1 MSTGALYTGALYE
14 APTRAYVR
22 GANKQYRGGGP
33 VRHDGAMASTNDHPG
48 ERAATDPIRLLAI
61 RDTPLSLD
69 EVFRAVGDDAA
80 GGTALF
86 VGTVRNHDGGADV
99 DSLGYSS
106 HPTAEAELRRV
117 AEKVAADFPVR
128 ALAAVH
134 RVGDLAVGDLAV
146 VVAVSC
152 PHRAE
157 AFQACRRLIDDLKH
171 EVPIW
176 KHQRFSDGAEE
187 WVGAC

>member
-1 MSTGALYTGALYE
+1 MPGVGQHE
-14 APTRAYVR
+14 
-22 GANKQYRGGGP
+22 
-33 VRHDGAMASTNDHPG
+33 AMAQKHEHPG
-48 ERAATDPIRLLAI
+48 EQAASDPIRLLGI
-61 RDTPLSLD
+61 RDTPLSVD
-69 EVFRAVGDDAA
+69 EVFRAVGDDSA

-86 VGTVRNHDGGADV
+86 VGTVRDHDGGADV
-99 DSLGYSS
+99 TRLGYSS

-117 AEKVAADFPVR
+117 AEKTAADFPVR

-134 RVGDLAVGDLAV
+134 RVGELTIGDLAV

-157 AFQACRRLIDDLKH
+157 AFAACRRLIDDLKR

-176 KHQRFSDGAEE
+176 KHQTFTDGTEE
-187 WVGAC
+187 WVGA

>member
-1 MSTGALYTGALYE
+1 MAALY
-14 APTRAYVR
+14 
-22 GANKQYRGGGP
+22 
-33 VRHDGAMASTNDHPG
+33 DHPG
-48 ERAATDPIRLLAI
+48 ELAADEPIRLLAI

-99 DSLGYSS
+99 DALGYSS

-117 AEKVAADFPVR
+117 AEKVVADFPVR

-134 RVGDLAVGDLAV
+134 RVGDLVVGDVAV

-157 AFQACRRLIDDLKH
+157 AFAACRKLIDDLKH

-176 KHQRFSDGAEE
+176 KHQRFSDGTEE
-187 WVGAC
+187 WVGSC

>member
-1 MSTGALYTGALYE
+1 
-14 APTRAYVR
+14 
-22 GANKQYRGGGP
+22 
-33 VRHDGAMASTNDHPG
+33 MASTRSHPG
-48 ERAATDPIRLLAI
+48 EQAAQDPIRLLAI
-61 RDTPLSLD
+61 RDTPLSVD

-86 VGTVRNHDGGADV
+86 VGTVRDHDGGASV
-99 DSLGYSS
+99 DALGYSC
-106 HPTAEAELRRV
+106 HPSAEAELRRV
-117 AEKVAADFPVR
+117 AEKIVAGHPVR

-134 RVGDLAVGDLAV
+134 RVGDLEIGDLAV

-157 AFQACRRLIDDLKH
+157 AFEACRKLIDDLKH

-176 KHQRFSDGAEE
+176 KHQKFSDGTEE
-187 WVGAC
+187 WVGA

>member
-1 MSTGALYTGALYE
+1 M
-14 APTRAYVR
+14 
-22 GANKQYRGGGP
+22 
-33 VRHDGAMASTNDHPG
+33 DHPG
-48 ERAATDPIRLLAI
+48 EQAAAEPIRLLAI

-69 EVFRAVGDDAA
+69 EVFQAVGDDSA

-86 VGTVRNHDGGADV
+86 VGTVRDHDGGADV
-99 DSLGYSS
+99 EELGYSS
-106 HPTAEAELRRV
+106 HPSAEDELRRV
-117 AEKVAADFPVR
+117 AEKVVAEFPVR

-134 RVGDLAVGDLAV
+134 RVGDLSVGDLAV

-157 AFQACRRLIDDLKH
+157 AFAACRKLIDDLKH

-176 KHQRFSDGAEE
+176 KHQKFSDGQEE
-187 WVGAC
+187 WVGA

>member
-1 MSTGALYTGALYE
+1 MATT
-14 APTRAYVR
+14 
-22 GANKQYRGGGP
+22 
-33 VRHDGAMASTNDHPG
+33 HDRPAVPAQSAASV
-48 ERAATDPIRLLAI
+48 IRLLAV

-69 EVFRAVGDDAA
+69 EVFAAVGDRAA

-86 VGTVRNHDGGADV
+86 VGTVRDHDGGAEV
-99 DSLGYSS
+99 AGLGYSA
-106 HPTAEAELRRV
+106 HPSAEAELRRV

-128 ALAAVH
+128 AMAAVH
-134 RVGDLAVGDLAV
+134 RVGDLSVGDLAV

-152 PHRAE
+152 AHRAE
-157 AFQACRRLIDDLKH
+157 AFAACRRLIDDLKH

-176 KHQRFSDGAEE
+176 KHQQFADGTEE

>member
-1 MSTGALYTGALYE
+1 M
-14 APTRAYVR
+14 APTY
-22 GANKQYRGGGP
+22 
-33 VRHDGAMASTNDHPG
+33 DHPG
-48 ERAATDPIRLLAI
+48 ERAASDPIRLLAI

-69 EVFRAVGDDAA
+69 EVFRAVGDDSA

-86 VGTVRNHDGGADV
+86 VGTVRDHDGGADV
-99 DSLGYSS
+99 DALGYSS

-117 AEKVAADFPVR
+117 AEKVVADFPVR

-157 AFQACRRLIDDLKH
+157 AFAACRKLIDDLKH

-176 KHQRFSDGAEE
+176 KHQRFSDGQEE
-187 WVGAC
+187 WVGA